1 VEDPPAGRIEGVLIV
16 PRSTP
21 RRRRP
26 TRASRQRPAVRK
38 KARATPSVPSLRREI
53 ARLTKALGAERA
65 AVARRIAALQR
76 AGDRRLAAM
85 VAEIAGLRHHEARA
99 SALERL
105 VAERDAM
112 LAANA
117 ARIADLEARLL
128 QSPTDLG

>member
-1 VEDPPAGRIEGVLIV
+1 V
-16 PRSTP
+16 PRTAP
-21 RRRRP
+21 TRRRR
-26 TRASRQRPAVRK
+26 TRA
-38 KARATPSVPSLRREI
+38 KARTTTPSVASLRREI
-53 ARLTKALGAERA
+53 ARLTKSLHAERA
-65 AVARRIAALQR
+65 AAARRIAALQR

-112 LAANA
+112 LAAKA

>member
-1 VEDPPAGRIEGVLIV
+1 MA
-16 PRSTP
+16 
-21 RRRRP
+21 RP
-26 TRASRQRPAVRK
+26 
-38 KARATPSVPSLRREI
+38 KARAATPSVASLRREI
-53 ARLTKALGAERA
+53 ARLTKALRGEKEAT
-65 AVARRIAALQR
+65 ARRIAALQR

-112 LAANA
+112 LAEKA

-128 QSPTDLG
+128 QSPTELG